1 MSEEFKIEIVN
12 PDKSFLSKDDVT
24 EVVVPAFEGEMGILR
39 DHISIISFLKPGVI
53 TIQAK
58 SGVEKYYVED
68 GIVEFK
74 NNNLLILSSQVYDL
88 EKTNVS
94 ELKKMLNEQSD
105 LDGDSNKFTD
115 KEQYINFYKKDT
127 LENIN

>member
-1 MSEEFKIEIVN
+1 MSKFKLEIIS
-12 PDKSFLSKDDVT
+12 PEKTLYEA
-24 EVVVPAFEGEMGILR
+24 EVDEVEIPGFEGNMTILR
-39 DHISIISFLKPGVI
+39 DHINLVTFVRPGIITVNNNSKTKKFYIENG
-53 TIQAK
+53 TT
-58 SGVEKYYVED
+58 
-68 GIVEFK
+68 EFE

-94 ELKKMLNEQSD
+94 ELKKILNEQSD
-105 LDGDSNKFTD
+105 PDSDPNKFTD

>member
-1 MSEEFKIEIVN
+1 MSKFKLEIIS
-12 PDKSFLSKDDVT
+12 PEKTLYEA
-24 EVVVPAFEGEMGILR
+24 EVDEVEIPGFEGNMTILR
-39 DHISIISFLKPGVI
+39 DHINLVTFVRPGIITVTNDLKTKKFYIENG
-53 TIQAK
+53 TI
-58 SGVEKYYVED
+58 
-68 GIVEFK
+68 EFE

-94 ELKKMLNEQSD
+94 ELKKILDEQSD
-105 LDGDSNKFTD
+105 LDSDQNKFTD

>member
-1 MSEEFKIEIVN
+1 MSKFKLEIIS
-12 PDKSFLSKDDVT
+12 PEKTLYEA
-24 EVVVPAFEGEMGILR
+24 EVDEVEIPGFEGNMTILR
-39 DHISIISFLKPGVI
+39 DHINLVTFVRPGIITVTNNSKTKKFYIENG
-53 TIQAK
+53 TI
-58 SGVEKYYVED
+58 
-68 GIVEFK
+68 EFE

-94 ELKKMLNEQSD
+94 ELKKILDEQSD
-105 LDGDSNKFTD
+105 LDSDPNKFTD

>member
-1 MSEEFKIEIVN
+1 MSKFKLEIIS
-12 PDKSFLSKDDVT
+12 PEKTLYEA
-24 EVVVPAFEGEMGILR
+24 EVDEVEIPGFEGNMTILR
-39 DHISIISFLKPGVI
+39 DHINLVTFVRPGIITVTNDLKTKKFYIENG
-53 TIQAK
+53 TI
-58 SGVEKYYVED
+58 
-68 GIVEFK
+68 EFE

-94 ELKKMLNEQSD
+94 ELKKILNEQSD
-105 LDGDSNKFTD
+105 PDSDPNKFTD

>member
-1 MSEEFKIEIVN
+1 MSKFKLEIIS
-12 PDKSFLSKDDVT
+12 PEKTLYEA
-24 EVVVPAFEGEMGILR
+24 EVDEVEIPGFEGNMTILR
-39 DHISIISFLKPGVI
+39 DHINLVTFVRPGIITVTNDLKTKKFYIENG
-53 TIQAK
+53 TI
-58 SGVEKYYVED
+58 
-68 GIVEFK
+68 EFE

-94 ELKKMLNEQSD
+94 ELKKLLNEQSD
-105 LDGDSNKFTD
+105 LDSDPNKFTD

>member
-1 MSEEFKIEIVN
+1 MSKFKLEIIS
-12 PDKSFLSKDDVT
+12 PEKTLYEA
-24 EVVVPAFEGEMGILR
+24 EVDEVEIPGFEGNMTILR
-39 DHISIISFLKPGVI
+39 DHINLVTFIRPGIITV
-53 TIQAK
+53 TNNAK
-58 SGVEKYYVED
+58 TKKFYIENGTT
-68 GIVEFK
+68 EFE

-94 ELKKMLNEQSD
+94 ELKKILNEQSD
-105 LDGDSNKFTD
+105 LDSDQNKFTD

>member
-1 MSEEFKIEIVN
+1 MSKFKLEIIS
-12 PDKSFLSKDDVT
+12 PEKTLYEA
-24 EVVVPAFEGEMGILR
+24 EVDEVEIPGFEGNMTILR
-39 DHISIISFLKPGVI
+39 DHINLVTFVRPGIITVTNNLKTKKFYIENG
-53 TIQAK
+53 TI
-58 SGVEKYYVED
+58 
-68 GIVEFK
+68 EFE

-94 ELKKMLNEQSD
+94 ELKKILDEQSD
-105 LDGDSNKFTD
+105 LDSDPNKFTD

>member
-1 MSEEFKIEIVN
+1 MSKFKLEIIS
-12 PDKSFLSKDDVT
+12 PEKTLYEA
-24 EVVVPAFEGEMGILR
+24 EVDEVEIPGFEGNMTILR
-39 DHISIISFLKPGVI
+39 DHINLVTFVRPGIITVNNNSKTKKFYIENG
-53 TIQAK
+53 TI
-58 SGVEKYYVED
+58 
-68 GIVEFK
+68 EFE

-94 ELKKMLNEQSD
+94 ELKKILNEQSD
-105 LDGDSNKFTD
+105 PDSDPNKFTD

>member
-1 MSEEFKIEIVN
+1 MSKFKLEIIS
-12 PDKSFLSKDDVT
+12 PEKTLYEA
-24 EVVVPAFEGEMGILR
+24 EVDEVEIPGFEGNMTILR
-39 DHISIISFLKPGVI
+39 DHINLVTFIRPGIITVTSN
-53 TIQAK
+53 AK
-58 SGVEKYYVED
+58 TKKFYIENGTT
-68 GIVEFK
+68 EFE

-94 ELKKMLNEQSD
+94 ELKKILNEQSD
-105 LDGDSNKFTD
+105 LDSDQNKFTD

>member
-1 MSEEFKIEIVN
+1 MSKFKLEIIS
-12 PDKSFLSKDDVT
+12 PEKTLYEA
-24 EVVVPAFEGEMGILR
+24 EVDEVEIPGFEGNMTILR
-39 DHISIISFLKPGVI
+39 DHINLVTFVRPGIITVTNNLKTKKFYIENG
-53 TIQAK
+53 TI
-58 SGVEKYYVED
+58 
-68 GIVEFK
+68 EFE

-94 ELKKMLNEQSD
+94 ELKKILDEQSD
-105 LDGDSNKFTD
+105 LDSDQNKFTD